1 MQVTTNHIA
10 GIVQNSVGLPIEVT
24 AKDAHY
30 LNGFNIQITA
40 DESKSK

>member
-1 MQVTTNHIA
+1 ML
-10 GIVQNSVGLPIEVT
+10 QNSTGKPIQVT

-30 LNGFNIQITA
+30 LNGFNTQIVT